1 MSNRRRVTYIQRG
14 GGVLQRWMQ
23 VGCFSVSPQI
33 ARAHTHTH
41 THRKVFTEDRRKTD
55 MIRVSSNQ
63 LQWAPVKAKI
73 DPRVEAEGQVREGRV

>member
-1 MSNRRRVTYIQRG
+1 MAVFPYHPRS
-14 GGVLQRWMQ
+14 L
-23 VGCFSVSPQI
+23 
-33 ARAHTHTH
+33 AHIH